1 MCLQFVR
8 LIAFSRVKGLIN
20 CASCFYCQG
29 LELKGDEKKRERK
42 QKFLNGVSFTTQ
54 ALALD
59 PEAPS
64 AYRFRGLCAY
74 EIGDD
79 ATAKMDLRRYKSL
92 HPTPD
97 SRVDNVLKKLQIA
110 EDRANKNVWAG
121 IYDSSSNNQNTSTSI
136 PVPNSNSN
144 IEDVMSAFLSS

>member
-1 MCLQFVR
+1 MYLQFVR

-54 ALALD
+54 VVSEDLLKSLLIEVVCQALALD

-64 AYRFRGLCAY
+64 VR
-74 EIGDD
+74 
-79 ATAKMDLRRYKSL
+79 
-92 HPTPD
+92 
-97 SRVDNVLKKLQIA
+97 
-110 EDRANKNVWAG
+110 
-121 IYDSSSNNQNTSTSI
+121 
-136 PVPNSNSN
+136 
-144 IEDVMSAFLSS
+144 